1 MDGFVPV
8 AKVAD
13 LAPGQMKWVAVDR
26 ERVLLANVEGTF
38 YALSDACGHQR
49 APLSKGKLEGH
60 VVECPL
66 HFAQFDVR
74 TGALLSGPVATDVPT
89 HEVRIE
95 GETVYVRRRGSFL
108 SP

>member
-13 LAPGQMKWVAVDR
+13 LASGQMKWVAVDR
-26 ERVLLANVEGTF
+26 ERVLLVNVEGSF

-49 APLSKGKLEGH
+49 APLSKGRLEGH
-60 VVECPL
+60 MVECPL
-66 HFAQFDVR
+66 HFAEYDVR

-89 HEVRIE
+89 HEVRVE
-95 GETVYVRRRGSFL
+95 AETIYVKRSAPKR
-108 SP
+108 